1 MILSPMRRDFHMYP
15 EPAWLEY
22 RSAAKVA
29 EKLIALGYDVALGA
43 EVLDLDSRMG
53 LPSEDVMKA
62 AMARAMDE
70 GADPELVEKMGYG
83 KTAIVATMKFSDDG
97 PVVAFRADMDS
108 NDVIES
114 KASNHIPAKNGFRSR
129 HEKAMHA
136 CGHDTHMTMGLGLAE
151 YIATHKDGLRV
162 LLNLSSNQQ
171 RKAYVVLKRW

>member
-1 MILSPMRRDFHMYP
+1 MSVKDFVQQRRDEFIAMRRDFH
-15 EPAWLEY
+15 
-22 RSAAKVA
+22 SAAKVA

-43 EVLDLDSRMG
+43 NVLDLDSRMG
-53 LPSEDVMKA
+53 LPSEEAMKA

-114 KASNHIPAKNGFRSR
+114 KASNHIPADNGSWPCRIYS
-129 HEKAMHA
+129 H
-136 CGHDTHMTMGLGLAE
+136 T
-151 YIATHKDGLRV
+151 
-162 LLNLSSNQQ
+162 
-171 RKAYVVLKRW
+171 